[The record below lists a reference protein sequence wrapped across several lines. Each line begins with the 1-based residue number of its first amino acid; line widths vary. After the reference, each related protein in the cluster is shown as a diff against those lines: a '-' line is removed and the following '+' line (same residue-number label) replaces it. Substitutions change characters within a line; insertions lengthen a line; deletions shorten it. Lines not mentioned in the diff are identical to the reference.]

1 MSRLS
6 VSHGRELVNNNQ
18 RRKGSSLN
26 YDGAKLSAAGCQPT
40 MWMINTIAAITN
52 KRPLSLPLPTPPQR
66 FSLSV
71 SLSLVVKVEYPPGE
85 NAPIPPFLFLSELA
99 DSSCILTLSCP
110 DFFLPLTQSQFDLE
124 EGEVGGLQR
133 GSDSSHLTQHG
144 ANNLFSPLAIMQSR
158 HGRHAPSLKVTFCK
172 GCAHASESLHRRGR
186 ASRGLVDAIS

>member
-6 VSHGRELVNNNQ
+6 ASHGRELVNNNQ
-18 RRKGSSLN
+18 RRKVSSLN

-52 KRPLSLPLPTPPQR
+52 KRPLSLPPPAD
-66 FSLSV
+66 V

-110 DFFLPLTQSQFDLE
+110 DFFFTLTQSQFDLE
-124 EGEVGGLQR
+124 EGEVGRGGVR
-133 GSDSSHLTQHG
+133 GSDSSLLTQHG
-144 ANNLFSPLAIMQSR
+144 ANNLFSPLAIMQSI

-172 GCAHASESLHRRGR
+172 GWAHASESLHRRGR
-186 ASRGLVDAIS
+186 ASRGLVDAISWQKK

>member
-6 VSHGRELVNNNQ
+6 ASHGRESVNNNQ
-18 RRKGSSLN
+18 RRKVSSLN

-52 KRPLSLPLPTPPQR
+52 KQPLSLLPPD
-66 FSLSV
+66 V

-99 DSSCILTLSCP
+99 DSSCRLTLSCP
-110 DFFLPLTQSQFDLE
+110 DFFFTLTQSQFDLE
-124 EGEVGGLQR
+124 EGEVGEGGLR
-133 GSDSSHLTQHG
+133 GSHSSLLTQHR
-144 ANNLFSPLAIMQSR
+144 ANNFFSPLAIMQSI

-172 GCAHASESLHRRGR
+172 GCAHASESLHRLGR
-186 ASRGLVDAIS
+186 ASRGLVDAISWQKK